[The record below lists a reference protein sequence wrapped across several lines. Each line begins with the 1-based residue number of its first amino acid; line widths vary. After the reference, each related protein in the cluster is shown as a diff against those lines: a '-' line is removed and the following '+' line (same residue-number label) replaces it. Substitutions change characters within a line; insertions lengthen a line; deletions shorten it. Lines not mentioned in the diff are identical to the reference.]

1 MPEMSI
7 LLVEDNSDDEVL
19 MLREL
24 RKQNVANRI
33 AVVRDG
39 AEALEYLFCTG
50 SYADRDPND
59 IPTLV
64 MLDLKL
70 PKVDGLEVLRRI
82 RADERTKVLPVVVM
96 TSSDQERDVAESYSR
111 GANSYVRKP
120 VNFDQ
125 FREAVRQLHL
135 YWLLINEPPP
145 KPGT

>member
-82 RADERTKVLPVVVM
+82 RADERTKVLPVVIV
-96 TSSDQERDVAESYSR
+96 TSSDEERDVAESYSR